1 MKPRILI
8 PVLILLLLLLSL
20 WSAGLDG
27 NGGGLLPG
35 APDSGAAPAA
45 EPPAPVARVTSIQK

>member
-8 PVLILLLLLLSL
+8 PILILLLLLLSL

-45 EPPAPVARVTSIQK
+45 EPAAAVARAASIPG